1 MANKHHD
8 QMGAGF
14 NGGKRWSP
22 PKRTF
27 GTPGMNMKTPDFP
40 GLPGKESNID
50 WGDRNPKEKAN
61 YPQKKGL

>member
-8 QMGAGF
+8 QGNSGF
-14 NGGKRWSP
+14 NDGKKWTP

-27 GTPGMNMKTPDFP
+27 GTPGMNMKLPNWP
-40 GLPGKESNID
+40 GLPGKASNID
-50 WGDRNPKEKAN
+50 WGDRKPKADAN